1 MDLTMDVRNELDF
14 QFLDLHDLN
23 DNDKN
28 HLIGILKSNVANDTL
43 KLPWDTIETNND
55 IDTSITEI
63 PQLHSQWYHNAMA
76 PPPPSYT
83 QQIMCSDWQGP
94 PIYPVPTDAHIQPF
108 MPPAM
113 TYTHPGYNLPGEI
126 HDVGCNRENNR
137 RNNRGRGIRRD
148 NFNRGINPANE
159 MQPGYMGEQGQF
171 HPPLSFVVMYPDQT
185 QQQQFS
191 SHVHYPPL
199 AIYQP
204 NIHTHTSTHPQP
216 AYGYPPYHHPAGNIR
231 CIRQA
236 APMISQPTQECT
248 KVQTTK
254 SHEKRVQNVY
264 TPVKQPFHRV
274 NEEENSSQTNIV
286 TTVIT
291 VNNSKVEQCTDN
303 MDENTANRKNS
314 NTNGKVPPVNVKI
327 EHNIVSTVNE
337 NCNGTEKSDVPCVN
351 INSSIEVKQNGETDK
366 EYKNET
372 VSSIKT
378 TVVKTLSKSISK
390 NENEVHKED
399 SPMKSIQDEVV
410 TKTSG
415 NSSVTNTPVV
425 VPITSSPALCSKSWA
440 SVLKQGSA
448 ETQSTPS
455 NYKPTARINPLPIT
469 ENNITSNIQSQS
481 TEKDQHS
488 GTTAFTNENVS
499 SNLQSI
505 VNESKALQV
514 ESLQNR
520 YNDPIAFRMGEFLL
534 NYQMDKQTVSLLP
547 RGLTNRSNY
556 CYINSILQA
565 LLACPPFYN
574 LLMALP
580 HSKNPGKTSSTPLI
594 DNMIKFVHEFTPL
607 SDGARLARKDRAN
620 KRGEDTIVDIQS
632 GVAFEPFYVY
642 TMLKNTSAAGVFSV
656 EGRQEDA
663 EEFLSCLLNGI
674 NDEMLELIK
683 LVNNDQNV
691 TSNIESNVNYNN
703 GEEEWK
709 VMGPKNKGS
718 ITRCTE
724 FGRTPLSDIFR
735 GQLRSRVSRAGE
747 QPTDNVQPFF
757 TLQLDIEKAESVKGA
772 LEILVGK
779 DQLEGMTCSKTKQ
792 QIEAWKQVTLEE
804 LPVILILH
812 LKWFDYKLDGCSK
825 IVKSVEFPIDLKL
838 DSKFLSP
845 NAVKKLNPKQKHYKL
860 FAVTYHD
867 GKEATKGH
875 YVTDAFHVGYGG
887 WVRYD
892 DSSLKGVS
900 ESNVLK
906 PTPPRVPY
914 LLYYRR
920 CDTIGNNQSNSGKAR

>member
-1 MDLTMDVRNELDF
+1 MDLAMDVRNELDF

-28 HLIGILKSNVANDTL
+28 HLLNILKSNVTNDAL
-43 KLPWDTIETNND
+43 KLPWDTVETNND
-55 IDTSITEI
+55 INTSITEI
-63 PQLHSQWYHNAMA
+63 PQIQNQWYHNAI

-94 PIYPVPTDAHIQPF
+94 PIYPVPTDGHIQPF
-108 MPPAM
+108 MPAM
-113 TYTHPGYNLPGEI
+113 TYSHPGYNLGSEI
-126 HDVGCNRENNR
+126 HDVNCNRENNR

-148 NFNRGINPANE
+148 NFNRGMNPANE
-159 MQPGYMGEQGQF
+159 MQPGYVGEQGQF

-191 SHVHYPPL
+191 GHVHYPPL

-204 NIHTHTSTHPQP
+204 NLHTHTNTHPHAQS
-216 AYGYPPYHHPAGNIR
+216 AYGYPPYHHPSGNMR
-231 CIRQA
+231 CVRQTT
-236 APMISQPTQECT
+236 PMLSQPTQECT
-248 KVQTTK
+248 KVQNAK
-254 SHEKRVQNVY
+254 PHEKRVQNVY
-264 TPVKQPFHRV
+264 TPVKQPFHQV
-274 NEEENSSQTNIV
+274 NEEDNSSQTNIV

-303 MDENTANRKNS
+303 TDENTANRKSS

-337 NCNGTEKSDVPCVN
+337 NCNGTENNDVPCVN

-390 NENEVHKED
+390 SENEAQKED
-399 SPMKSIQDEVV
+399 APIKPLPEEVV
-410 TKTSG
+410 IKPS
-415 NSSVTNTPVV
+415 NTPVTV
-425 VPITSSPALCSKSWA
+425 STAPPAVSSISWA
-440 SVLKQGSA
+440 SILKKGNT

-455 NYKPTARINPLPIT
+455 NHKPTARINPLHINSIT
-469 ENNITSNIQSQS
+469 ENSPASKAQLQS
-481 TEKDQHS
+481 TDKDQR
-488 GTTAFTNENVS
+488 GGVIFGNENIS
-499 SNLQSI
+499 SSI
-505 VNESKALQV
+505 PNVVNESKNPQT

-520 YNDPIAFRMGEFLL
+520 FNDPIAYRMGEFLL
-534 NYQMDKQTVSLLP
+534 GYHMDKQTVSLLP

-580 HSKNPGKTSSTPLI
+580 HSKNPSKTSSTPLI

-607 SDGARLARKDRAN
+607 SDAARLARKDRAN

-632 GVAFEPFYVY
+632 GVAFEPSYVY

-683 LVNNDQNV
+683 LVNSDVNV
-691 TSNIESNVNYNN
+691 TTNVETNINYNN

-812 LKWFDYKLDGCSK
+812 LKWFDYKLDVCSK
-825 IVKSVEFPIDLKL
+825 IVKSVEFPVDLKL

-920 CDTIGNNQSNSGKAR
+920 CDTIGNNQSNTGKVR